1 MIDDTQRPDSEPEF
15 DEPVFKPDDPS
26 PVQLEPEI
34 SSDSGPNSAV
44 DSQHSDN
51 EPEFGEQVFT
61 PGEPAPE
68 QLEPGFSSRA
78 GPDVSVDTD
87 PSDGDPEFGGAIT
100 SPDEPELAP
109 SEPDFSLSPEPEP
122 GFLSELETH
131 PPDLDAP
138 RPGAD
143 ELVFAADGYPVDS
156 ADSDPYLDSPA
167 ISEQP
172 APAEM
177 PAYEAVSDDEPA
189 FEPVVEGF
197 EEQDDAG
204 PQAGTGWVNIQ
215 TDAEMTAEPAPEKEY
230 ALFDETP
237 AADVAT
243 TTPAGRRLGRTGP
256 VWVIGGIAL
265 VVIVALGWLAVS
277 RLSGP
282 SDDVSLSLSEPAVQQ
297 VEAAPPTAVP
307 PTATPATQPTATL
320 VRLPVG
326 ANVTVGDTD
335 GQGVKLRADPGLYG
349 ELLDIVEEGMT
360 LVVMEAAPEDTQ
372 YPVEEDGYLWYR
384 MRVPDKVDAAGNPLM
399 GWSASEFFEVEGQ

>member
-1 MIDDTQRPDSEPEF
+1 MIDDTKRPDSEPEF

-34 SSDSGPNSAV
+34 SSDSGPNTAV

-78 GPDVSVDTD
+78 GPDISVDAD
-87 PSDGDPEFGGAIT
+87 PSDGDPAFGGAIT

-131 PPDLDAP
+131 PPDLGAP

-143 ELVFAADGYPVDS
+143 ELVFAADGDPVDS
-156 ADSDPYLDSPA
+156 ADSDPYLDSPV

-172 APAEM
+172 ASAEM

-189 FEPVVEGF
+189 FEPVVEDF

-215 TDAEMTAEPAPEKEY
+215 TDSEMTVEPAPEKEY

-297 VEAAPPTAVP
+297 VEAAPPTAAS
-307 PTATPATQPTATL
+307 PTATPATQPTATP

-326 ANVTVGDTD
+326 ANVIVGDTD
-335 GQGVKLRADPGLYG
+335 GQGVKLRIDPGLYG

-372 YPVEEDGYLWYR
+372 YPVEADGYLWYR
-384 MRVPDKVDAAGNPLM
+384 MRVPDKVDAAGNPLI
-399 GWSASEFFEVEGQ
+399 GWSASDFFEVEGQ

>member
-34 SSDSGPNSAV
+34 SSDSGPNIAV

-109 SEPDFSLSPEPEP
+109 SEPDFSLSPEPE
-122 GFLSELETH
+122 
-131 PPDLDAP
+131 
-138 RPGAD
+138 PGAD

-215 TDAEMTAEPAPEKEY
+215 TDAEMTVEPAPEKEY

-282 SDDVSLSLSEPAVQQ
+282 SDGVSLSLSEPAVQQ
-297 VEAAPPTAVP
+297 VEAATPTAAS
-307 PTATPATQPTATL
+307 PTATPATPPTATL

-326 ANVTVGDTD
+326 ANVIVGDTD
-335 GQGVKLRADPGLYG
+335 GLGVKLRTDPGLYG

>member
-1 MIDDTQRPDSEPEF
+1 MRIVIDDSQRPDSEPEF
-15 DEPVFKPDDPS
+15 DEPVFKP
-26 PVQLEPEI
+26 
-34 SSDSGPNSAV
+34 
-44 DSQHSDN
+44 
-51 EPEFGEQVFT
+51 
-61 PGEPAPE
+61 GEPAPE
-68 QLEPGFSSRA
+68 QLEPGFSSQA
-78 GPDVSVDTD
+78 GPDSSVDTD
-87 PSDGDPEFGGAIT
+87 PSDSEPEFGGAIT

-109 SEPDFSLSPEPEP
+109 AEPDFSLSPEPDSSADTEPGLSTEPEP

-143 ELVFAADGYPVDS
+143 ELDFAADGDPVDS
-156 ADSDPYLDSPA
+156 AGSDPYLDFPV

-189 FEPVVEGF
+189 FEPVVEAF

-215 TDAEMTAEPAPEKEY
+215 TDSEMAVEPLPEKEY

-282 SDDVSLSLSEPAVQQ
+282 SDEVSPALSEPAVQQ
-297 VEAAPPTAVP
+297 VEAAPPTAAP
-307 PTATPATQPTATL
+307 PTATPATPPTATP

-326 ANVTVGDTD
+326 ANVIVGDTD
-335 GQGVKLRADPGLYG
+335 GLGVKLRTDPGLYG
-349 ELLDIVEEGMT
+349 KLLDIVEEGMT

-372 YPVEEDGYLWYR
+372 YPVEADGYLWYR
-384 MRVPDKVDAAGNPLM
+384 MRVPDKVDAVGNPLM

>member
-34 SSDSGPNSAV
+34 SSDSGPNIAV
-44 DSQHSDN
+44 DSQHSGN

-87 PSDGDPEFGGAIT
+87 PSDSEPAFGGAIT

-109 SEPDFSLSPEPEP
+109 AEPDFSLSPEP

-143 ELVFAADGYPVDS
+143 EMVFAADGNPVDS
-156 ADSDPYLDSPA
+156 ADSDPYLDSPV

-189 FEPVVEGF
+189 FEPVVEDF

-204 PQAGTGWVNIQ
+204 PQAGSGWVNIQ
-215 TDAEMTAEPAPEKEY
+215 TDSEMTVEPVPEKEY
-230 ALFDETP
+230 APFDETP

-297 VEAAPPTAVP
+297 VEAAPPTAAPPTVTPATP
-307 PTATPATQPTATL
+307 PTATP

-335 GQGVKLRADPGLYG
+335 GQGVMLREAPGVFGTFITVLA
-349 ELLDIVEEGMT
+349 EGT
-360 LVVMEAAPEDTQ
+360 ILVVLEAEPDDEK
-372 YPVEEDGYLWYR
+372 YPADANGHLWYR
-384 MRVPDKVDAAGNPLM
+384 MRVISEGGEEPM
-399 GWSASEFFEVEGQ
+399 QGWCASDFFVVVEQ